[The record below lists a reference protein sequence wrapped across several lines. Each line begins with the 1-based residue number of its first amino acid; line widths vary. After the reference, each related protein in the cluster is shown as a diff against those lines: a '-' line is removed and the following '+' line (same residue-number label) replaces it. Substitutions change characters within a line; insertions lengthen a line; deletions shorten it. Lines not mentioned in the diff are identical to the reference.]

1 MTSVCMSS
9 IKVCQMHAIKLLFRP
24 LVLRRLLFVDKI
36 NMMLIL
42 IPIFKS
48 NANFHKVYGTI
59 NYVDIILDSNG

>member
-1 MTSVCMSS
+1 
-9 IKVCQMHAIKLLFRP
+9 MHAIKLLFRP